1 MSWPF
6 VSLGCVCFFVF
17 DITIMLCLLEGSLTF
32 GLCQSAIW
40 KCVLSQTKL
49 LEEVIVC
56 SVTGDIAP
64 VVSQSGTQGNN
75 LSFSSIKIKINS
87 PPPSFFLSFFFFF
100 LFCIVKSSPPPPP
113 FFFHTINPFTEK
125 LHGLSCH
132 LRPNVI
138 YFDLARGVSTT
149 LTPNLQCGGQV
160 ISSEP
165 TKHRA
170 GEENDKKLIE
180 QTNYVKWPGVAHT
193 LYQFTLQQTCFL
205 LKLCWALTQLAFW

>member
-75 LSFSSIKIKINS
+75 LSFSSITIKINYA
-87 PPPSFFLSFFFFF
+87 PPRWFLSFY
-100 LFCIVKSSPPPPP
+100 LFYHICIVKSYPPPL
-113 FFFHTINPFTEK
+113 FFSYNK
-125 LHGLSCH
+125 S
-132 LRPNVI
+132 I
-138 YFDLARGVSTT
+138 YWKTTWSIVSPQTKCDLFWFSTRCKYHANT
-149 LTPNLQCGGQV
+149 
-160 ISSEP
+160 
-165 TKHRA
+165 
-170 GEENDKKLIE
+170 
-180 QTNYVKWPGVAHT
+180 
-193 LYQFTLQQTCFL
+193 
-205 LKLCWALTQLAFW
+205 